1 MKSLKE
7 MYSGLHPHRR
17 ALAACLI
24 LGLAAGL
31 LGGLQ
36 GRASSRSDVVVTV
49 NGEDITKD
57 AFYARLER
65 ESGTAVLG
73 QMIMETVIKQAGQRE
88 GLAPTEEEIAQKF
101 SEFKTKNFPNEEAWQ
116 NALAQYGVEEEQ
128 LIEELYLVTILER
141 LSMKDVVVTA
151 EDVEQYFAENK
162 DKLGQP
168 EQVRASHILVDSE
181 EAAQQI
187 LLDLAGGADFAALAA
202 ERSIDPGTKDRGGDL
217 GFFTRTDMVQ
227 EFADAAFALEP
238 NQLSQVVK
246 SPYGYHIILVTDRKE
261 AVAAELEDVR
271 EQITETL
278 RRQQAKDI
286 NELVRELLSE
296 AKVKAHWEQYRSVER
311 NND

>member
-1 MKSLKE
+1 
-7 MYSGLHPHRR
+7 
-17 ALAACLI
+17 
-24 LGLAAGL
+24 
-31 LGGLQ
+31 
-36 GRASSRSDVVVTV
+36 
-49 NGEDITKD
+49 
-57 AFYARLER
+57 
-65 ESGTAVLG
+65 
-73 QMIMETVIKQAGQRE
+73 
-88 GLAPTEEEIAQKF
+88 
-101 SEFKTKNFPNEEAWQ
+101 
-116 NALAQYGVEEEQ
+116 
-128 LIEELYLVTILER
+128 
-141 LSMKDVVVTA
+141 
-151 EDVEQYFAENK
+151 VEQYFAENK